1 MLARIGGDAGREQGT
16 GRPGASGALALSK
29 VPEVTLMFWVIK
41 VLTTGMGES
50 TSDYL
55 VHRFDPAIVVL
66 PVGIAF
72 AAALWIQFSA
82 RRYVPWIYW
91 LAVAMVS
98 VFGTMCADALH
109 VKFGVP
115 YAASAAFFGAVLAV
129 VFFTWNR
136 VERTLSVHSISTPR
150 REAFYWAAIL
160 TTFAFGTAV
169 GDWTAVTLHLGYFSS
184 GVLFAVLIAI
194 PAIGYWRFGL
204 NAIFAFWFAY
214 IMTRPLGA
222 SFADWM
228 GVSHARGGLGWGTGV
243 VSIVLA
249 MLIAG
254 LVGYVTLTENR
265 TARR

>member
-1 MLARIGGDAGREQGT
+1 MLAGIGGDAAREQGT
-16 GRPGASGALALSK
+16 DRPGASGAPALSK

-55 VHRFDPAIVVL
+55 VHRFDPAIVVI

-72 AAALWIQFSA
+72 AVALWIQFSA
-82 RRYVPWIYW
+82 RRYVPWTYW

-115 YAASAAFFGAVLAV
+115 YVASATFFGVVLAV
-129 VFFTWNR
+129 VFITWSR
-136 VERTLSVHSISTPR
+136 CEKTLSVHSIYTPR

-184 GVLFAVLIAI
+184 GLLFAVLIAI

-228 GVSHARGGLGWGTGV
+228 GVSQARGGLAWGTGL

-249 MLIAG
+249 ILIAG
-254 LVGYVTLTENR
+254 LVGYITVTDNP
-265 TARR
+265 TART

>member
-1 MLARIGGDAGREQGT
+1 M
-16 GRPGASGALALSK
+16 
-29 VPEVTLMFWVIK
+29 
-41 VLTTGMGES
+41 
-50 TSDYL
+50 
-55 VHRFDPAIVVL
+55 
-66 PVGIAF
+66 
-72 AAALWIQFSA
+72 
-82 RRYVPWIYW
+82 
-91 LAVAMVS
+91 S

-222 SFADWM
+222 SFADW
-228 GVSHARGGLGWGTGV
+228 
-243 VSIVLA
+243 I
-249 MLIAG
+249 IAP
-254 LVGYVTLTENR
+254 LTRSATEISWP
-265 TARR
+265 ARR